1 MTIGNAPEADEYVVA
16 RVKEALAQ
24 DARLHDLAL
33 DVTVRGGRVFVSG
46 HVATPERRAAISD
59 VLADA
64 CPGRDVANET
74 TVEEVAAPA
83 GEERLQ

>member
-1 MTIGNAPEADEYVVA
+1 MSARRTPEADEYVVA
-16 RVKEALAQ
+16 RVKKALAQ
-24 DARLHDLAL
+24 DPRLHELAL
-33 DVTVRGGRVFVSG
+33 DVTVRGGRVFVAG
-46 HVATPERRAAISD
+46 QVTTPERRDAITD

>member
-1 MTIGNAPEADEYVVA
+1 MTARPADADEYVVA
-16 RVKEALAQ
+16 HVKEALAQ
-24 DARLHDLAL
+24 DPRLHELAL
-33 DVTVRGGRVFVSG
+33 DVTVRGGRVFVAG
-46 HVATPERRAAISD
+46 HVATPERRDAVSA

-74 TVEEVAAPA
+74 TVEEVAEPV

>member
-1 MTIGNAPEADEYVVA
+1 MTRAEADEYVVA

-24 DARLHDLAL
+24 DARLHDLSL
-33 DVTVRGGRVFVSG
+33 DVTVRGGRVFVAG
-46 HVATPERRAAISD
+46 HVATPERRDAISD

-64 CPGRDVANET
+64 CPDRDVANET
-74 TVEEVAAPA
+74 TVEEVAAPV